1 MEEWIDT
8 YQGTGKR
15 GFTEGTRD
23 SYRRDLEAY
32 AYPFLD
38 ERLGRT
44 VSSLTPRDITR
55 WIAWLADEQE
65 QGRRRAE
72 HERRKAA
79 EKRNVPVSAVPA
91 PKPEPLALSDAS
103 IRRIVAPV
111 RACLA
116 TAKRQG
122 DIRHNPADGA
132 VIPHRPKIQEESERA
147 KAKALSREEL
157 SMFLRVAHPDKRLMF
172 RFVAS
177 TGVRFSEMV
186 AVRWRDLV
194 LDGSQRRVMVR
205 RAIVKGREKPP
216 KSEYGRRDIP
226 LSVELARDLQAAR
239 TRSRYAGDDDRVFAS
254 SRGNPP
260 NHANLMRRYLK
271 PAAEEAGVPWAG
283 FHSLRHTCA
292 AMLFAQ
298 GRNIKQVQRWLGHH
312 APSSRSTPIS
322 TCLTRASAA
331 RSN

>member
-1 MEEWIDT
+1 MATKMERTRHPGIYKRGSRYVVTYRAEGKQRKESVPTLKAALALKAARVSDRDRGEFQEFSRRRCREYVEEWIDT

-116 TAKRQG
+116 TAKRQ
-122 DIRHNPADGA
+122 ATFA
-132 VIPHRPKIQEESERA
+132 
-147 KAKALSREEL
+147 
-157 SMFLRVAHPDKRLMF
+157 
-172 RFVAS
+172 
-177 TGVRFSEMV
+177 TT
-186 AVRWRDLV
+186 
-194 LDGSQRRVMVR
+194 
-205 RAIVKGREKPP
+205 
-216 KSEYGRRDIP
+216 P
-226 LSVELARDLQAAR
+226 LTAR
-239 TRSRYAGDDDRVFAS
+239 
-254 SRGNPP
+254 
-260 NHANLMRRYLK
+260 
-271 PAAEEAGVPWAG
+271 
-283 FHSLRHTCA
+283 
-292 AMLFAQ
+292 
-298 GRNIKQVQRWLGHH
+298 
-312 APSSRSTPIS
+312 
-322 TCLTRASAA
+322 
-331 RSN
+331 